1 MEKRQN
7 RPMET
12 LKRKSFQGV
21 TNVVKFNWHFYLL
34 ALLAAIFLIAS
45 TLFLANSF
53 KIYGYI
59 FAILIFVPTIIS
71 LLVTYYIYDC
81 SKIYDLNFLDKFQI
95 EPTDNLVNINAGFDE
110 FSFIISNKFKTE
122 KLHVFDFYNPE
133 KHTEIS
139 IERARKISKI
149 YPNTTTIESSKLPLE
164 ANSVAY
170 VFLFFAAHEIRN
182 QQERIVFFQEIEK
195 NLNQNGKIIILEHLR
210 NIPNFIAYTIGF
222 FHFLSKSD
230 WQKTFKS
237 SNLIIK
243 TETKITP
250 FLSLFILQKNGS
262 TS

>member
-12 LKRKSFQGV
+12 LKRKPLQGV
-21 TNVVKFNWHFYLL
+21 LNVVRFNWHFYIL

-45 TLFLANSF
+45 TLFTPNEF
-53 KIYGYI
+53 KFICYLLI
-59 FAILIFVPTIIS
+59 SLILIPTLIS
-71 LLVTYYIYDC
+71 LLVTYYIYDY
-81 SKIYDLNFLDKFQI
+81 SKIYDLTFLDKFQI
-95 EPTDNLVNINAGFDE
+95 KPTDNLVNINAGFDE

-139 IERARKISKI
+139 IERARKVSKI
-149 YPNTTTIESSKLPLE
+149 YPNTATIETSKLPLE

-195 NLNQNGKIIILEHLR
+195 SLNQNGKIIILEHLR
-210 NIPNFIAYTIGF
+210 DIPNFMAYTIGF

-237 SNLIIK
+237 SNLSIK

-250 FLSLFILQKNGS
+250 FLSLFILQKNGNPS
-262 TS
+262 

>member
-7 RPMET
+7 RRMET

-21 TNVVKFNWHFYLL
+21 LNVVRFNWHFYLL
-34 ALLAAIFLIAS
+34 AFLVAFSLLAS
-45 TLFLANSF
+45 TLFLSDNL

-59 FAILIFVPTIIS
+59 LALLISIPTLIS
-71 LLVTYYIYDC
+71 LVITYYIYDC
-81 SKIYDLNFLDKFQI
+81 SKIYNLNFLDKFQI
-95 EPTDNLVNINAGFDE
+95 KPSETIVNINAGFDE
-110 FSFIISNKFKTE
+110 FSYIISDKFKTE

-139 IERARKISKI
+139 IERARKVSEI
-149 YPNTTTIESSKLPLE
+149 YPNTTTITTSKLPLE

-170 VFLFFAAHEIRN
+170 VFLFFAAHEIRK
-182 QQERIVFFQEIEK
+182 QQERIIFFQEIEK
-195 NLNQNGKIIILEHLR
+195 SLNQNGKIIILEHLR
-210 NIPNFIAYTIGF
+210 DIPNFMAYTIGF

-237 SNLIIK
+237 SNLIII